1 MSLGVGW
8 LMFKVKRKDRSMSFI
23 SKEVRHIFMI
33 GFIALASLSLAACET
48 MEGAGEDIE
57 DAGEAI
63 QKKANE

>member
-1 MSLGVGW
+1 
-8 LMFKVKRKDRSMSFI
+8 
-23 SKEVRHIFMI
+23 MI